1 MIIAIL
7 EDKKK
12 FRNAL
17 TLIEPLPYIK
27 IPVPPSLMY
36 SPLSIYQPTTVP
48 NCPVVEFYFDLWL
61 EENKIALYK
70 ERN

>member
-17 TLIEPLPYIK
+17 TLFEFLPYIK
-27 IPVPPSLMY
+27 IPVPASLMY
-36 SPLSIYQPTTVP
+36 SPLSIYQPSTAP
-48 NCPVVEFYFDLWL
+48 NCQTIEFYFDKWL
-61 EENKIALYK
+61 EKDKVALYTEK
-70 ERN
+70 F